1 MYTRWRRVVAKSKL
15 VYTFETINRYA
26 LNFSFSPMIDPTSA
40 LRLDGKVALIT
51 GGTRGIGRAIAEAYV
66 AAGASVCV
74 LARKPDELTETKT
87 ALEKLG
93 GSVLTVAGSAGDPAI
108 LETTVTQ
115 LLETFGRL
123 DVLVN
128 NAATNPAFGPMIETE
143 SSKVRKV
150 LEVNLEGPLRLAQIA
165 WAQYMRDNG
174 GTIINIASVGGI
186 NPAPFIGIYN
196 ASKAALIN
204 MTRQLALELGPKVRV
219 NALAPGLVKTDM
231 ARALWESDEE
241 GISARHPVGRI
252 GVPDDI
258 AGAALYLA
266 SDLGSWITGSV
277 FVLDG
282 GLSLV

>member
-1 MYTRWRRVVAKSKL
+1 MTKKS
-15 VYTFETINRYA
+15 ETATLSEPDSRE
-26 LNFSFSPMIDPTSA
+26 LLRSFSIP
-40 LRLDGKVALIT
+40 
-51 GGTRGIGRAIAEAYV
+51 
-66 AAGASVCV
+66 CV
-74 LARKPDELTETKT
+74 PDELAVSAEAAVAAATKFGYPVV
-87 ALEKLG
+87 LKL
-93 GSVLTVAGSAGDPAI
+93 AGSAGDPEI
-108 LETTVTQ
+108 LEATVTQ

-196 ASKAALIN
+196 ASKAALIH

-241 GISARHPVGRI
+241 GIGARHPVGRI

-266 SDLGSWITGSV
+266 SDLSSWITGSV